1 MVDEETEMDIKE
13 RRRILRKDIFRIM
26 LIVVASIVMAL
37 NINSFVDAGGLL
49 PGGFT
54 GLTILIQEITKEF
67 FGYKISFAVVNILL
81 NSVPVIVSFRYIGK
95 KFTMFSC
102 VMIVL
107 TSIFTD
113 MLPSYPITY
122 DILLISIF
130 GGMVTGTAISM
141 CLFADA
147 TSGGTDFIAIFLSK
161 RYGIDAWNYILFGNA
176 VILLIAGYLFG
187 WNKALYSIIFQF
199 TSTQMVHLCYKR
211 YKKNTLFIITEHP
224 EEVAKVISE
233 VTRHASTTF
242 HGFGTYEKKERTL
255 LYSVVGREEVKR
267 VVTRIREVDEK
278 VFINIIKTEQL
289 EGNFY
294 IKPND

>member
-1 MVDEETEMDIKE
+1 MNIQEKRKV
-13 RRRILRKDIFRIM
+13 LRKDIFRIL
-26 LIVVASIVMAL
+26 LIIIASVIMAVNL
-37 NINSFVDAGGLL
+37 NSFVDAGGLL

-67 FGYKISFAVVNILL
+67 WGFKVSFALVNILL
-81 NSVPVIVSFRYIGK
+81 NSIPVLISYKYIGK
-95 KFTMFSC
+95 KFTIYSC
-102 VMIVL
+102 VMILL

-113 MLPSYPITY
+113 MIPSYPITY

-130 GGMVTGTAISM
+130 GGIVTGTAISM
-141 CLFADA
+141 CLFAEA

-161 RYGIDAWNYILFGNA
+161 RYGIDAWNYILIGNA
-176 VILLIAGYLFG
+176 IILLVAGYLFG

-211 YKKNTLFIITEHP
+211 YKKNTLFIITQYP
-224 EEVAKVISE
+224 EEVAKAISE
-233 VTRHASTTF
+233 TTRHASTTF

-255 LYSVVGREEVKR
+255 IYSVVGREEVKK
-267 VVTRIREVDEK
+267 VVSNIRAVDDK

>member
-1 MVDEETEMDIKE
+1 MNIQEKRKV
-13 RRRILRKDIFRIM
+13 LRKDIVRIL
-26 LIVVASIVMAL
+26 LIIVASVIMAINL
-37 NINSFVDAGGLL
+37 NSFVDAGGLL

-54 GLTILIQEITKEF
+54 GLTILIQEIAKEF
-67 FGYKISFAVVNILL
+67 FGFNVSFALVNLLL
-81 NSVPVIVSFRYIGK
+81 NSIPVLISYKYIGK
-95 KFTMFSC
+95 KFTIFSC
-102 VMIVL
+102 VMIIL

-113 MLPSYPITY
+113 MIPSYPITY

-147 TSGGTDFIAIFLSK
+147 TSGGTDFIAMFLSK
-161 RYGIDAWNYILFGNA
+161 RYGIDAWNYILIGNA

-199 TSTQMVHLCYKR
+199 TSTQMLHLCYKR
-211 YKKNTLFIITEHP
+211 YKKNTLFIITQYP
-224 EEVAKVISE
+224 EEVAKAISE
-233 VTRHASTTF
+233 TTKHASTTF

-255 LYSVVGREEVKR
+255 IYSVVGREEVKK
-267 VVTRIREVDEK
+267 VVSNIRAVDDK

>member
-1 MVDEETEMDIKE
+1 MNIQEKRKV
-13 RRRILRKDIFRIM
+13 LRKDIFRIL
-26 LIVVASIVMAL
+26 LIIVASVIMSINL
-37 NINSFVDAGGLL
+37 NSFVDAGGLL

-54 GLTILIQEITKEF
+54 GLTILIQEITREF
-67 FGYKISFAVVNILL
+67 FGFKVSFAFVNILL
-81 NSVPVIVSFRYIGK
+81 NSIPVFVSYKYIGK
-95 KFTMFSC
+95 KFTIFSC
-102 VMIVL
+102 IMIIL

-113 MLPSYPITY
+113 IIPSYPITY

-130 GGMVTGTAISM
+130 GGMVSGTAISM

-161 RYGIDAWNYILFGNA
+161 RYGIDAWNYILIGNA
-176 VILLIAGYLFG
+176 VILLVAGYLFG

-199 TSTQMVHLCYKR
+199 TSTQMLHLCYKR
-211 YKKNTLFIITEHP
+211 YKKNTLFIITQYP
-224 EEVAKVISE
+224 EEVAKAISE
-233 VTRHASTTF
+233 TTRHASTTF

-255 LYSVVGREEVKR
+255 IYSVVGREEVKK
-267 VVTRIREVDEK
+267 VVSNIRAVDDK

>member
-1 MVDEETEMDIKE
+1 MEMQE
-13 RRRILRKDIFRIM
+13 RRKVLRKDIGRII
-26 LIVVASIVMAL
+26 LIVIAAVVMAV
-37 NINSFVDAGGLL
+37 NIKSFVRAGGLL

-54 GLTILIQEITKEF
+54 GLTILIQEIGKEF
-67 FGYKISFAVVNILL
+67 FGFEISFAVVNILL
-81 NSVPVIVSFRYIGK
+81 NAIPVVVSYQYIGK
-95 KFTMFSC
+95 KFTLFSC
-102 VMIVL
+102 VMILL

-113 MLPSYPITY
+113 IIPAYPITY

-161 RYGIDAWNYILFGNA
+161 KYGIDAWNYILIGNA
-176 VILLIAGYLFG
+176 VVLLIAGYLFG

-199 TSTQMVHLCYKR
+199 TSTQMLHLCYKR
-211 YKKNTLFIITEHP
+211 YKKNTLFIITQYP
-224 EEVAKVISE
+224 EEVAKAIAE
-233 VTRHASTTF
+233 TTRHASTTF
-242 HGFGTYEKKERTL
+242 HGFGTYEKKDRTL
-255 LYSVVGREEVKR
+255 IYSVVGREEVKK
-267 VVTRIREVDEK
+267 VVAKIREVDDK

-294 IKPND
+294 VKPND

>member
-1 MVDEETEMDIKE
+1 MNIQEKRKV
-13 RRRILRKDIFRIM
+13 LRKDIFRII
-26 LIVVASIVMAL
+26 LIIIASVIMAINL
-37 NINSFVDAGGLL
+37 NSFVDAGGLL

-67 FGYKISFAVVNILL
+67 LGYKVSFALINLLL
-81 NSVPVIVSFRYIGK
+81 NSIPVFVSYKYIGK
-95 KFTMFSC
+95 KFTIFSC
-102 VMIVL
+102 VMIIL
-107 TSIFTD
+107 TSVFTD
-113 MLPSYPITY
+113 MIPSYPITY

-130 GGMVTGTAISM
+130 GGIVTGTAISM

-161 RYGIDAWNYILFGNA
+161 RYGIDAWNYILVGNA
-176 VILLIAGYLFG
+176 AILLVAGYLFG

-211 YKKNTLFIITEHP
+211 YKKNTLFIITQHP
-224 EEVAKVISE
+224 EEVAKAISE
-233 VTRHASTTF
+233 TTRHASTTF

-255 LYSVVGREEVKR
+255 IYSVVGREEVKK
-267 VVTRIREVDEK
+267 VVSNIRAVDDK

>member
-1 MVDEETEMDIKE
+1 MNIQEKRKV
-13 RRRILRKDIFRIM
+13 LRKDIFRIL
-26 LIVVASIVMAL
+26 LIIVASVIMSINL
-37 NINSFVDAGGLL
+37 NSFVDAGGLL

-67 FGYKISFAVVNILL
+67 LGFKVSFAFVNILL
-81 NSVPVIVSFRYIGK
+81 NSIPVFVSYKCIGK
-95 KFTMFSC
+95 KFTIFSC
-102 VMIVL
+102 IMIIL

-113 MLPSYPITY
+113 IIPSYPITY

-130 GGMVTGTAISM
+130 GGMVSGTAISM

-161 RYGIDAWNYILFGNA
+161 RYGIDAWNYILIGNA
-176 VILLIAGYLFG
+176 VILLVAGYLFG

-199 TSTQMVHLCYKR
+199 TSTQMLHLCYKR
-211 YKKNTLFIITEHP
+211 YKKNTLFIITQYP
-224 EEVAKVISE
+224 EEVAKAISE
-233 VTRHASTTF
+233 TTRHASTTF

-255 LYSVVGREEVKR
+255 IYSVVGREEVKK
-267 VVTRIREVDEK
+267 VVSNIREVDDK

>member
-1 MVDEETEMDIKE
+1 MDIKE

>member
-1 MVDEETEMDIKE
+1 MDLQEK
-13 RRRILRKDIFRIM
+13 RRRLRKDIFRI
-26 LIVVASIVMAL
+26 LLVIIASVIMAL
-37 NINSFVDAGGLL
+37 NIKSFVRAGGLL

-54 GLTILIQEITKEF
+54 GLTILIQEIASEF

-81 NSVPVIVSFRYIGK
+81 NSIPVFVSYQYIGK
-95 KFTMFSC
+95 KFTLYSC
-102 VMIVL
+102 VMIIL

-113 MLPSYPITY
+113 ILPAYPITY

-161 RYGIDAWNYILFGNA
+161 RHGIDAWNYILIGNA

-211 YKKNTLFIITEHP
+211 YKKNTLFIITEYP
-224 EEVAKVISE
+224 ELVAKAISE
-233 VTRHASTTF
+233 TTRHASTTF
-242 HGFGTYEKKERTL
+242 HGFGTYEKKDRTL
-255 LYSVVGREEVKR
+255 IYSVVGREEVKK
-267 VVTRIREVDEK
+267 VVAKIREVDDK

>member
-1 MVDEETEMDIKE
+1 MDIQEK
-13 RRRILRKDIFRIM
+13 RITLRKD
-26 LIVVASIVMAL
+26 LIRVFWVVLASIIMAL
-37 NINSFVDAGGLL
+37 NIKSFVSAGALI

-54 GLTILIQEITKEF
+54 GLTILIQEIAREF
-67 FGYKISFAVVNILL
+67 FHLTLSFAVINILL
-81 NSVPVIVSFRYIGK
+81 NSVPVIISYKYIGK
-95 KFTMFSC
+95 KFTIFSC
-102 VMIVL
+102 ITIGL
-107 TSIFTD
+107 TSVFTD
-113 MLPSYPITY
+113 LLPSYPITY

-130 GGMVTGTAISM
+130 GGMVTGAAISM

-161 RYGIDAWNYILFGNA
+161 KYGIDAWNYILVGNA
-176 VILLIAGYLFG
+176 VLLLVAGYLFG

-211 YKKNTLFIITEHP
+211 YKKNTLFIITDYP
-224 EEVAKVISE
+224 EQVAKAISE
-233 VTRHASTTF
+233 TTRHASTTF

-255 LYSVVGREEVKR
+255 IYSVVGREEVKK
-267 VVTRIREVDEK
+267 VVARIREVDDK

>member
-1 MVDEETEMDIKE
+1 MNIQEKRKV
-13 RRRILRKDIFRIM
+13 LRKDIFRIL
-26 LIVVASIVMAL
+26 LIIVASVIMSINL
-37 NINSFVDAGGLL
+37 NSFVDAGGLL

-67 FGYKISFAVVNILL
+67 LGFKVSFAFVNILL
-81 NSVPVIVSFRYIGK
+81 NSIPVFVSYKYIGK
-95 KFTMFSC
+95 KFTIFSC
-102 VMIVL
+102 IMIIL

-113 MLPSYPITY
+113 TIPSYPITY

-130 GGMVTGTAISM
+130 GGMVSGTAISM

-161 RYGIDAWNYILFGNA
+161 RYGIDAWNYILIGNA
-176 VILLIAGYLFG
+176 VILLVAGYLFG

-199 TSTQMVHLCYKR
+199 TSTQMLHLCYKR
-211 YKKNTLFIITEHP
+211 YKKNTLFIITQYP
-224 EEVAKVISE
+224 EEVAKAISE
-233 VTRHASTTF
+233 TTRHASTTF

-255 LYSVVGREEVKR
+255 IYSVVGREEVKK
-267 VVTRIREVDEK
+267 VVSNIRAVDDK

>member
-1 MVDEETEMDIKE
+1 MELQEK
-13 RRRILRKDIFRIM
+13 RRILRKDIVRI
-26 LIVVASIVMAL
+26 LLVVIASVIMAL
-37 NINSFVDAGGLL
+37 NIKSFVREGGLL

-54 GLTILIQEITKEF
+54 GLTILIQEIGSEF
-67 FGYKISFAVVNILL
+67 FGFKISFAFVNILL
-81 NSVPVIVSFRYIGK
+81 NSVPVFISYKYIGK
-95 KFTMFSC
+95 KFTLYSC

-113 MLPSYPITY
+113 IMPAYPITY

-161 RYGIDAWNYILFGNA
+161 RYGIDAWNAILIGNA
-176 VILLIAGYLFG
+176 VILIIAGYLFG

-199 TSTQMVHLCYKR
+199 TSTQMVHLWYKR
-211 YKKNTLFIITEHP
+211 YKKNTLFIITEYP
-224 EEVAKVISE
+224 EMVAKAISE
-233 VTRHASTTF
+233 ATRHASTTF
-242 HGFGTYEKKERTL
+242 HGFGTYEKKDRTL
-255 LYSVVGREEVKR
+255 IYSVVGREEVKK
-267 VVTRIREVDEK
+267 VVAKIREVDDK
-278 VFINIIKTEQL
+278 VFINIIKTEHL

>member
-1 MVDEETEMDIKE
+1 MDIREK
-13 RRRILRKDIFRIM
+13 RRMIRKDIMRILM
-26 LIVVASIVMAL
+26 VIIASIIMSV
-37 NINSFVDAGGLL
+37 NINSFVNAGGLL

-67 FGYKISFAVVNILL
+67 FGFTISFAVVNILL
-81 NSVPVIVSFRYIGK
+81 NAIPVIVSYKYIGK
-95 KFTMFSC
+95 KFTIFSC
-102 VMIVL
+102 IMIVL

-113 MLPSYPITY
+113 IIPSYPITY

-130 GGMVTGTAISM
+130 GGMVSGTAIGM
-141 CLFADA
+141 CLLAEA

-161 RYGIDAWNYILFGNA
+161 KYGIDAWNYILMGNA
-176 VILLIAGYLFG
+176 VILLIGGYLFG

-211 YKKNTLFIITEHP
+211 YKKNTLLIITDYP
-224 EEVAKVISE
+224 EQVAKAISE
-233 VTRHASTTF
+233 TTRHASTTF

-255 LYSVVGREEVKR
+255 IYSVVGREEVKK
-267 VVTRIREVDEK
+267 VVAKIREADDK
-278 VFINIIKTEQL
+278 VFINIIKTEQV

-294 IKPND
+294 VKPND

>member
-1 MVDEETEMDIKE
+1 MNIQEKRKV
-13 RRRILRKDIFRIM
+13 LRKDIFRII
-26 LIVVASIVMAL
+26 LIIIASVIMAINL
-37 NINSFVDAGGLL
+37 NSFVDAGGLL

-67 FGYKISFAVVNILL
+67 LGYKVSFALINLLL
-81 NSVPVIVSFRYIGK
+81 NSIPVFVSYKYIGK
-95 KFTMFSC
+95 KFTIFSC
-102 VMIVL
+102 VMIIL
-107 TSIFTD
+107 TSVFTD
-113 MLPSYPITY
+113 MIPSYPITY

-130 GGMVTGTAISM
+130 GGIVTGTAISM

-161 RYGIDAWNYILFGNA
+161 KYGIDAWNYILVGNA
-176 VILLIAGYLFG
+176 VILLVAGYLFG

-211 YKKNTLFIITEHP
+211 YKKNTLFIITQHP
-224 EEVAKVISE
+224 EEVAKAISE
-233 VTRHASTTF
+233 TTRHASTTF

-255 LYSVVGREEVKR
+255 IYSVVGREEVKK
-267 VVTRIREVDEK
+267 VVSNIRAVDDK